1 MRIFLAL
8 CLAFAS
14 LTFVSNAKAQG
25 QDGSFF
31 LRACN
36 AAEKQSDG
44 TQLSQEES
52 LLALYC
58 ASYVSGFLDAMS
70 LTITTTKG
78 NKIVCMPDRGITN
91 DQAARILVK
100 YLRENPETLHQ
111 SGRTSLY
118 VALAKAFPC
127 KQ

>member
-1 MRIFLAL
+1 MRTFLAL
-8 CLAFAS
+8 SLAC
-14 LTFVSNAKAQG
+14 VSFSFGGTAKAQG

-31 LRACN
+31 LQACS
-36 AAEKQSDG
+36 AAVKQADG

-70 LTITTTKG
+70 LTVTTTKG
-78 NKIVCMPDRGITN
+78 NKVVCTPERGITN

-100 YLRENPETLHQ
+100 YLRENPKTLHQ
-111 SGRTSLY
+111 SGRMSLY